1 MPETP
6 QTGEPRPETPGP
18 GKPKPEMPPNGGR
31 DAAGPETPGK
41 ADRGGREVGN
51 PPADST
57 TDGGT
62 TTDAPAADGRAQD
75 AERISALESLV
86 IHLKADFDNFKK
98 RTQKESAGALR
109 MGELDAVKRF
119 LPIFAN
125 LERAVA
131 AGSQQEVG
139 SALADGV
146 RQIYEQL
153 QATLKSM
160 GVERVPAVGLPFDP
174 TQHEAVAATVREDL
188 APGTVTDEFEPG
200 YRADGRALIPAK
212 VRVSTKE

>member
-1 MPETP
+1 MS
-6 QTGEPRPETPGP
+6 
-18 GKPKPEMPPNGGR
+18 PNDGR
-31 DAAGPETPGK
+31 AAAEPETPGK
-41 ADRGGREVGN
+41 PGRGGRETGS
-51 PPADST
+51 PPADPT
-57 TDGGT
+57 TDGGN

-86 IHLKADFDNFKK
+86 IHLKADFDNYKK
-98 RTQKESAGALR
+98 RTQKESSGALR

-131 AGSQQEVG
+131 AGSQPDSG
-139 SALADGV
+139 SSALADGV

-153 QATLKSM
+153 QSTLKSM
-160 GVERVPAVGLPFDP
+160 GVERVQAVGLPFDP